1 MPGPP
6 KSDPTVVANS
16 FNEFRYV
23 LGHHGLARADSPYNE
38 HHASLVLIHYDALV
52 HTLQATAPAPP
63 PFSPQPPLGS
73 PFDLLPHSRK
83 LAK

>member
-1 MPGPP
+1 MVRPRRDSP
-6 KSDPTVVANS
+6 KTLYS
-16 FNEFRYV
+16 FGFNVHTRTSKR
-23 LGHHGLARADSPYNE
+23 HHHRPYNE

-63 PFSPQPPLGS
+63 PFSPQPPLGT
-73 PFDLLPHSRK
+73 PFDLLPLSRM